1 MKKIKF
7 FSLLALF
14 TGLFFFSSCNPN
26 GPGIFYSISTE
37 KKIITSE
44 LSDKPVYKIVKAGS
58 VMYVLAGSSI
68 YYYKDGKTWTR
79 IISPAETSTSDAH
92 YLAVSLSQLNDTY
105 VYAVYEDDSGTN
117 IKDKIYSLNLSTVTS
132 LPWSAVSALIDS
144 LNLDLIS
151 TDNDSSLFFINQRTG
166 AGAYSVYS
174 YSYAGGLSSKLADTT
189 LPVMGA
195 DVLSGPYY
203 LALANA
209 TGGSQLYS
217 TDGTSTWA
225 TETASGFDL
234 TKTIGGIS
242 GDGGSNLY
250 ISTKDGYIYYS
261 TDGNVSGATW
271 TKKNS
276 TALTDTS
283 GTAAKLGDM
292 VYVTFSGVPY
302 LIIAGNTGYYEWDLG
317 SGVNSG
323 VPQTPSATVADFS
336 TYDLSKEMVYSLF
349 YDVPDTFYMGAFQGL
364 WINNNGSLNQK

>member
-14 TGLFFFSSCNPN
+14 TGIFFFSSCNPN
-26 GPGIFYSISTE
+26 GPGIFYNISTE
-37 KKIITSE
+37 TKINTSE
-44 LSDKPVYKIVKAGS
+44 LSKKPIYKIVKAGS
-58 VMYVLAGSSI
+58 KMYVLAGSAV
-68 YYYKDGKTWTR
+68 YYENGTTWTR
-79 IISPAETSTSDAH
+79 IKSPSDTITGDAH
-92 YLAVSLSQLNDTY
+92 SLAVSLSQLNDTY

-117 IKDKIYSLNLSTVTS
+117 IKDKIYSLNSGTITS
-132 LPWSAVSALIDS
+132 VPWSTVSALADS

-151 TDNDSSLFFINQRTG
+151 ADNNSSRFFINQRTG
-166 AGAYSVYS
+166 SGTYSVYS
-174 YSYAGGLSSKLADTT
+174 YSYAGGLSGKLADTT
-189 LPVMGA
+189 LPVIGA
-195 DVLSGPYY
+195 AVLSGPVYY

-242 GDGGSNLY
+242 GDGVSNLY
-250 ISTKDGYIYYS
+250 LSTKDGYIYYS
-261 TDGNVSGATW
+261 TDGSGTTW

-292 VYVTFSGVPY
+292 VTVTFNGKPY
-302 LIIAGNTGYYEWDLG
+302 LIIAGNTGYYEWDI
-317 SGVNSG
+317 NSG
-323 VPQTPSATVADFS
+323 VPQTPSVTAADFA

-349 YDVPDTFYMGAFQGL
+349 YDSSVPGTFYMGAFQGL
-364 WINNNGSLNQK
+364 WFNNNGSLNQK